1 MSYWL
6 ILGVVVSSS
15 GCGALLALVV
25 LLARIRK
32 LSAGPETVGASG
44 HTDCALGSPH
54 NLVNRIVKS
63 GLQLEPMSSLLNTE
77 LSLRCTFVAI
87 CSFLG
92 PACCTSLLRVLS
104 GVPSLPIYQHACRHV
119 GRPSLSQKT
128 LPFASNDFRAAV
140 LARRLLVRWR
150 EGHERAKQLPES
162 GWVRVRQVASER
174 QEAGVAGLGTEAPTK
189 TDSHERLPEL
199 PPLAARGDQRA

>member
-1 MSYWL
+1 MSPLSYWL

-15 GCGALLALVV
+15 GCGALPALVV

-92 PACCTSLLRVLS
+92 PACL
-104 GVPSLPIYQHACRHV
+104 YF
-119 GRPSLSQKT
+119 
-128 LPFASNDFRAAV
+128 FASCPLWGPVAADIS
-140 LARRLLVRWR
+140 A
-150 EGHERAKQLPES
+150 
-162 GWVRVRQVASER
+162 
-174 QEAGVAGLGTEAPTK
+174 
-189 TDSHERLPEL
+189 RLPTCRQAFFVTKDS
-199 PPLAARGDQRA
+199 PFCFQ